1 MLEDGNAFKHLFVVQ
16 LLKPY
21 GITNWSEK
29 EQLQKKLQIQFNR
42 CKNKTI
48 DDIKVEHINELST
61 LKS

>member
-1 MLEDGNAFKHLFVVQ
+1 
-16 LLKPY
+16 
-21 GITNWSEK
+21 
-29 EQLQKKLQIQFNR
+29 LQKKLQIQFNR

>member
-1 MLEDGNAFKHLFVVQ
+1 LLVVQ
-16 LLKPY
+16 LLKAY